1 MGFAT
6 SLQTLTRL
14 TLKSLPATLSLS
26 PNFSSDDA
34 SKAAAEPV
42 SLTSN
47 RPKAKQISIPVMRAN
62 RGRSR
67 SRLGSKTLYPQ
78 AIAATPELQSLVTDE
93 STQAAAPRLL
103 KIVQREPR
111 KQPECLLI
119 CGRMAD
125 VCAALERMALHEQ
138 TAPQV

>member
-6 SLQTLTRL
+6 SLQALTRL
-14 TLKSLPATLSLS
+14 TLKSLPATLSLNA
-26 PNFSSDDA
+26 NFSSDDA
-34 SKAAAEPV
+34 SETAAEHV
-42 SLTSN
+42 SSTTN
-47 RPKAKQISIPVMRAN
+47 RPKAKQIGIPVMRAN
-62 RGRSR
+62 RSR
-67 SRLGSKTLYPQ
+67 SRLGSKTLPPQ
-78 AIAATPELQSLVTDE
+78 VFAATPELQSPIADQ
-93 STQAAAPRLL
+93 SMQAASPRLL

>member
-6 SLQTLTRL
+6 SLQALTRL
-14 TLKSLPATLSLS
+14 TLKSLPATLSLN

-34 SKAAAEPV
+34 SKAAAEHV
-42 SLTSN
+42 SFTTN
-47 RPKAKQISIPVMRAN
+47 RPKAKQISIPVIRAN
-62 RGRSR
+62 RSR
-67 SRLGSKTLYPQ
+67 SRLGSKTLPPQ
-78 AIAATPELQSLVTDE
+78 VFAATPELHSPIADQSM
-93 STQAAAPRLL
+93 QAASPRLL

-111 KQPECLLI
+111 RQPECLLI

>member
-6 SLQTLTRL
+6 SLQALTRL
-14 TLKSLPATLSLS
+14 TLKGQPATLSLN
-26 PNFSSDDA
+26 PNFCSDDA
-34 SKAAAEPV
+34 SEAAAEPV
-42 SLTSN
+42 SFTTN
-47 RPKAKQISIPVMRAN
+47 RPKAKQISIPVIRAN

-67 SRLGSKTLYPQ
+67 LGSNTLCPQ
-78 AIAATPELQSLVTDE
+78 AFAATPELQSPITDE
-93 STQAAAPRLL
+93 SRQAASPRLL

-111 KQPECLLI
+111 SQPECLLI

-138 TAPQV
+138 TTPQV

>member
-14 TLKSLPATLSLS
+14 TLKSLPATLSFN
-26 PNFSSDDA
+26 PNLSSDDA

-42 SLTSN
+42 SLTTN

-67 SRLGSKTLYPQ
+67 LGSNTLYPQ
-78 AIAATPELQSLVTDE
+78 AFAAPPELQSLVTDE
-93 STQAAAPRLL
+93 STQAASPRLL

>member
-6 SLQTLTRL
+6 SLQALTRL
-14 TLKSLPATLSLS
+14 TLKSLPATLSLN

-34 SKAAAEPV
+34 SETAAEHV
-42 SLTSN
+42 SFTTN
-47 RPKAKQISIPVMRAN
+47 RPKAKQIGIPVMRAN
-62 RGRSR
+62 RSR
-67 SRLGSKTLYPQ
+67 SRLGSKTLPPQ
-78 AIAATPELQSLVTDE
+78 VFAATPELQSPIADQ
-93 STQAAAPRLL
+93 SMQAASPRLL

>member
-6 SLQTLTRL
+6 SLQALTRL
-14 TLKSLPATLSLS
+14 TLKSLPATLSLN

-34 SKAAAEPV
+34 SETAAEHV
-42 SLTSN
+42 SFTTN
-47 RPKAKQISIPVMRAN
+47 RPKAKQIGIPVMRAN
-62 RGRSR
+62 RSR
-67 SRLGSKTLYPQ
+67 SRLGSKTLPPQ
-78 AIAATPELQSLVTDE
+78 VFAATPELQSPITDQ
-93 STQAAAPRLL
+93 SMQAASPRLL

>member
-6 SLQTLTRL
+6 SLQALTRL
-14 TLKSLPATLSLS
+14 TLKSLPATLSLNA
-26 PNFSSDDA
+26 NFSSDDA
-34 SKAAAEPV
+34 SETAAEHV
-42 SLTSN
+42 SSTTN
-47 RPKAKQISIPVMRAN
+47 RPKAKQIGIPVMRAN
-62 RGRSR
+62 RSR
-67 SRLGSKTLYPQ
+67 SRLGSKTLPPQ
-78 AIAATPELQSLVTDE
+78 VFAATPELHSPIADQSM
-93 STQAAAPRLL
+93 QAASPRLL

>member
-6 SLQTLTRL
+6 SLQALTRL
-14 TLKSLPATLSLS
+14 PLKSLPATLSLN

-34 SKAAAEPV
+34 SETAAEPV
-42 SLTSN
+42 SFTTN

-62 RGRSR
+62 RSR
-67 SRLGSKTLYPQ
+67 SCLGSKTLPPQ
-78 AIAATPELQSLVTDE
+78 VFAATPELQSPIADQ
-93 STQAAAPRLL
+93 SMQAASPRLL

>member
-1 MGFAT
+1 MGFAI

-14 TLKSLPATLSLS
+14 TLKSLPAMLSLN

-34 SKAAAEPV
+34 GKAAAEPV
-42 SLTSN
+42 SLTTN

-67 SRLGSKTLYPQ
+67 RGSNTLYPQ
-78 AIAATPELQSLVTDE
+78 AFAATPELQSLVPDE
-93 STQAAAPRLL
+93 STQAASPRLL

>member
-6 SLQTLTRL
+6 SLQALTRL
-14 TLKSLPATLSLS
+14 TMKSLPATLSLK

-34 SKAAAEPV
+34 SKAAADSV
-42 SLTSN
+42 SFNTN

-67 SRLGSKTLYPQ
+67 LGSNMLCPQ
-78 AIAATPELQSLVTDE
+78 AFAAAPELQSPITDE
-93 STQAAAPRLL
+93 STHAASPRLL

>member
-6 SLQTLTRL
+6 SLQALTRL
-14 TLKSLPATLSLS
+14 TLKSLPATLSLN

-34 SKAAAEPV
+34 SETAAEHV
-42 SLTSN
+42 SFTTN
-47 RPKAKQISIPVMRAN
+47 RPKAKQIGVPVIRAN
-62 RGRSR
+62 RSR
-67 SRLGSKTLYPQ
+67 SRLGSKTLPPQ
-78 AIAATPELQSLVTDE
+78 VFAATPELHSPIADQSM
-93 STQAAAPRLL
+93 QAASPRLL
-103 KIVQREPR
+103 KIVQREPS

>member
-67 SRLGSKTLYPQ
+67 LGSKTLYPQ

-93 STQAAAPRLL
+93 SGQAAAPRLL

>member
-6 SLQTLTRL
+6 SLQALTRL
-14 TLKSLPATLSLS
+14 TLKSLPATLSLN

-34 SKAAAEPV
+34 SETAAEHV
-42 SLTSN
+42 SFTTN
-47 RPKAKQISIPVMRAN
+47 RPKAKQIGIPVMRAN
-62 RGRSR
+62 RSR
-67 SRLGSKTLYPQ
+67 SRLGSKTLPPQ
-78 AIAATPELQSLVTDE
+78 VFAATPELQSPIADQ
-93 STQAAAPRLL
+93 SMQAASPRLL
-103 KIVQREPR
+103 KIVLREPR

-138 TAPQV
+138 AAPQV

>member
-67 SRLGSKTLYPQ
+67 LGSKTLYPQ

-93 STQAAAPRLL
+93 SRQAAAPRLL

>member
-6 SLQTLTRL
+6 SLQALTRL
-14 TLKSLPATLSLS
+14 TLKSLPATLSLN

-34 SKAAAEPV
+34 SDTAAKPA
-42 SLTSN
+42 SFTTN

-67 SRLGSKTLYPQ
+67 LGSNTLCPQ
-78 AIAATPELQSLVTDE
+78 TFAATPELQSPITDE
-93 STQAAAPRLL
+93 SRQAASPRLL

>member
-6 SLQTLTRL
+6 SLQALTRL
-14 TLKSLPATLSLS
+14 TLKSLPATLSLN

-34 SKAAAEPV
+34 SETAAEHV
-42 SLTSN
+42 SFTTN
-47 RPKAKQISIPVMRAN
+47 RPKAKQIGIPVIRAN
-62 RGRSR
+62 RSR
-67 SRLGSKTLYPQ
+67 SRLGSKTLPPQ
-78 AIAATPELQSLVTDE
+78 VFAATPELQSPIADQ
-93 STQAAAPRLL
+93 SMQAASPRLL

>member
-6 SLQTLTRL
+6 SLQALTRL
-14 TLKSLPATLSLS
+14 TLKGQPATLSLN

-34 SKAAAEPV
+34 SEAAAEPV
-42 SLTSN
+42 SFTTN
-47 RPKAKQISIPVMRAN
+47 RPKAKQISIPCHARQPRPQSSRQQYALSSGLCSDTRA
-62 RGRSR
+62 
-67 SRLGSKTLYPQ
+67 
-78 AIAATPELQSLVTDE
+78 AIANNRRVE
-93 STQAAAPRLL
+93 QAASPRLL
-103 KIVQREPR
+103 KIVQREPQ
-111 KQPECLLI
+111 QPECLLI

>member
-14 TLKSLPATLSLS
+14 TLKSLPATLSLNQ
-26 PNFSSDDA
+26 NFGSDDA

-42 SLTSN
+42 SLTTN

-67 SRLGSKTLYPQ
+67 LGSNTLYPQ
-78 AIAATPELQSLVTDE
+78 AFAAPPELQSLVTDE
-93 STQAAAPRLL
+93 STQAASPRLL

>member
-14 TLKSLPATLSLS
+14 TLKSLPATLSLN

-47 RPKAKQISIPVMRAN
+47 RPQAKQISIPVMRAN
-62 RGRSR
+62 RGR

-93 STQAAAPRLL
+93 SRQAAAPRLL